1 MNCVLYIIPLSW
13 KKENV
18 VRQIY
23 KNLKLDIDISIL
35 QSVSMK
41 KTFIL
46 HFATINTENLE
57 SIDIDEF

>member
-1 MNCVLYIIPLSW
+1 
-13 KKENV
+13 
-18 VRQIY
+18 
-23 KNLKLDIDISIL
+23 
-35 QSVSMK
+35 MK